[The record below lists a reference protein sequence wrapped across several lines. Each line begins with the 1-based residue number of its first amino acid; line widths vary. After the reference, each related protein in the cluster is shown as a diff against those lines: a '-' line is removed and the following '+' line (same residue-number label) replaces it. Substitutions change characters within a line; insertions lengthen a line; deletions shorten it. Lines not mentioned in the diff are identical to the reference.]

1 MKQKSRTNR
10 RPRPKNAMHHVR
22 MSAVPSRGNAYRPHL
37 IRWQGIAIV
46 VLLVFSLMAAQN
58 FARSGSVLGRSS
70 DVSRASLLADT
81 NQVRQANKAPT
92 LNLNDDLNRA
102 AEAKADNMF
111 AEQYWSHTA
120 PSGATPWQW
129 IDESG
134 YQYAYAG
141 ENLAKGFMTA
151 EGVVTAWMHS
161 PEHRENLLKS
171 EYQDVGFAVKYG
183 ELNGK
188 KTTLVVALYGQ
199 AVADMID
206 SPAVLAANGASPDPI
221 IRLGVAI
228 SSMTPAMVGSLA
240 LLLMTAMVALLA
252 HAYRHQLPKP
262 VRSSWRR
269 HHGLYKSVGM
279 ASLAVVVLTL
289 YGGGQI

>member
-1 MKQKSRTNR
+1 
-10 RPRPKNAMHHVR
+10 MHHVR
-22 MSAVPSRGNAYRPHL
+22 MSTVPHKGNAYRPHL

-46 VLLVFSLMAAQN
+46 VILVFSLMAAQN

-70 DVSRASLLADT
+70 DVSRASLLEDT
-81 NQVRQANKAPT
+81 NQARRAHNAPKLV
-92 LNLNDDLNRA
+92 LNEELNQA
-102 AEAKADNMF
+102 AEVKADNMF
-111 AEQYWSHTA
+111 TEQYWSHTA

-129 IDESG
+129 INNSG

-151 EGVVTAWMHS
+151 EGVITAWMHS

-199 AVADMID
+199 AAADMID

-221 IRLGVAI
+221 TRLGVAI
-228 SSMTPAMVGSLA
+228 SSMTPAMIGSLA
-240 LLLMTAMVALLA
+240 LLLMTAMVALAA
-252 HAYRHQLPKP
+252 HAYRRHLPRP
-262 VRSSWRR
+262 IRDSWRR

-279 ASLAVVVLTL
+279 ASLAVMVVTL